1 MRIQLSLKQKLMMMK
16 RHNLLNK
23 IHYLG
28 ILIVLISL
36 SASAQSDKPD
46 PAILEAQDFV
56 ADGNEAFV
64 SKEFTSAETAYRKA
78 VAKNPANATA
88 KYNMGNN
95 YYRNKKYAEGMT
107 RYIQAAEVAQTKAEK
122 HKAFHNLGNAFYQ
135 QKDYKKAVEA
145 YKNALRNDP
154 TDEETRYNLAL
165 AKKEEEKN
173 GGGGGDDQKDDNK
186 DKGDDQK
193 DKNGDG
199 DDEKSDDGKP
209 KDSDDEGDKKDKG
222 DENKDEKGKPEDKE
236 GDKPKDGK
244 DGDKPKE
251 QPQPQ
256 PGQGQLSPQQVK
268 SLLEAMKNE
277 ENKVQ
282 DKMNA
287 QKVKGAK
294 VKTDKDW

>member
-1 MRIQLSLKQKLMMMK
+1 MKKINNFSFKLSC
-16 RHNLLNK
+16 
-23 IHYLG
+23 LG
-28 ILIVLISL
+28 MFIFLVCGNVL
-36 SASAQSDKPD
+36 AQNEKPD

-56 ADGNEAFV
+56 ASGNDDFAA
-64 SKEFTSAETAYRKA
+64 KEFKSAESSYRKA
-78 VAKNPANATA
+78 VAKDPANVSA

-95 YYRNKKYAEGMT
+95 YYRNKKYAEGMS
-107 RYIQAAEVAQTKAEK
+107 RYIQAAEVAQSKSEK
-122 HKAFHNLGNAFYQ
+122 HQAYHNLGNAFYQ

-173 GGGGGDDQKDDNK
+173 GGGGGDDQKDDQK
-186 DKGDDQK
+186 DKGEDQK
-193 DKNGDG
+193 DKEGDG
-199 DDEKSDDGKP
+199 DDKKGDDGKP
-209 KDSDDEGDKKDKG
+209 KDSGDEGDEKKDQGEDKKE
-222 DENKDEKGKPEDKE
+222 DGKPEDKE

-282 DKMNA
+282 DKINA

>member
-1 MRIQLSLKQKLMMMK
+1 MKNFINNLLSLTF
-16 RHNLLNK
+16 
-23 IHYLG
+23 
-28 ILIVLISL
+28 ILVTGVVF
-36 SASAQSDKPD
+36 AQSEKPD

-56 ADGNEAFV
+56 AEANDEFASNEFAA
-64 SKEFTSAETAYRKA
+64 AESAYRKA
-78 VAKNPANATA
+78 VAKDPANTAA

-95 YYRNKKYAEGMT
+95 YYRNKKYGEGMN

-135 QKDYKKAVEA
+135 QKDFKKAVEA

-173 GGGGGDDQKDDNK
+173 GGGGGDDENQDQNQDQNE
-186 DKGDDQK
+186 DQK
-193 DKNGDG
+193 DQDGEG
-199 DDEKSDDGKP
+199 DDKESDDGKP
-209 KDSDDEGDKKDKG
+209 KDQDDQGDEKKDQG
-222 DENKDEKGKPEDKE
+222 DENKDDKGKPEDKD
-236 GDKPKDGK
+236 GDQKDQGK
-244 DGDKPKE
+244 DGDKEKE
-251 QPQPQ
+251 QQQPK

-282 DKMNA
+282 DKINA

>member
-1 MRIQLSLKQKLMMMK
+1 
-16 RHNLLNK
+16 
-23 IHYLG
+23 
-28 ILIVLISL
+28 
-36 SASAQSDKPD
+36 
-46 PAILEAQDFV
+46 
-56 ADGNEAFV
+56 
-64 SKEFTSAETAYRKA
+64 
-78 VAKNPANATA
+78 
-88 KYNMGNN
+88 
-95 YYRNKKYAEGMT
+95 MT
-107 RYIQAAEVAQTKAEK
+107 RYLQAAEVATTKAEK
-122 HKAFHNLGNAFYQ
+122 HKAYHNLGNAFYQ

-173 GGGGGDDQKDDNK
+173 GGGGDDNK
-186 DKGDDQK
+186 DDQNKDQNEDQK
-193 DKNGDG
+193 DQNGEG
-199 DDEKSDDGKP
+199 DDKESDDGKP
-209 KDSDDEGDKKDKG
+209 KDQDGEGDQEKDKGEDKKDDKGEPKDENGDQKDKG
-222 DENKDEKGKPEDKE
+222 DQ
-236 GDKPKDGK
+236 GDQK
-244 DGDKPKE
+244 KE

-282 DKMNA
+282 DKINA

>member
-1 MRIQLSLKQKLMMMK
+1 MKNFKNIPKLLSIFFMFFV
-16 RHNLLNK
+16 
-23 IHYLG
+23 G
-28 ILIVLISL
+28 VVF
-36 SASAQSDKPD
+36 AQSEKPD

-56 ADGNEAFV
+56 AEANDEFV
-64 SKEFTSAETAYRKA
+64 SNEFAAAESNYRKA
-78 VAKNPANATA
+78 VAKDPANTAA

-95 YYRNKKYAEGMT
+95 YYRNKKYGEGMT
-107 RYIQAAEVAQTKAEK
+107 RYLQAAEVAQTKAEK
-122 HKAFHNLGNAFYQ
+122 HKAYHNLGNAFYQ
-135 QKDYKKAVEA
+135 QKDFKKAVEA

-173 GGGGGDDQKDDNK
+173 GGGGGDD
-186 DKGDDQK
+186 DKEDQNQDQNEDQK
-193 DKNGDG
+193 DQEGDG
-199 DDEKSDDGKP
+199 DDKESDDGKP
-209 KDSDDEGDKKDKG
+209 KDQDGEGEDQKDQGDDKKD
-222 DENKDEKGKPEDKE
+222 EEGKPEDKD
-236 GDKPKDGK
+236 GDQKDQGK
-244 DGDKPKE
+244 DGDKKKE

>member
-1 MRIQLSLKQKLMMMK
+1 MMMSN
-16 RHNLLNK
+16 RFLSRTVS
-23 IHYLG
+23 LG
-28 ILIVLISL
+28 MVIFL
-36 SASAQSDKPD
+36 SITSVFAQSDNPD

-56 ADGNEAFV
+56 ADGNEKFV
-64 SKEFTSAETAYRKA
+64 SKEFTAAESSYRKA
-78 VAKNPANATA
+78 VAKDPANVSA

-107 RYIQAAEVAQTKAEK
+107 RYIQATEVAQTKFEK
-122 HKAFHNLGNAFYQ
+122 HQAFHNLGNAFYQ

-154 TDEETRYNLAL
+154 TDDETRYNLAL

-173 GGGGGDDQKDDNK
+173 GGGGGGDDKDNNK
-186 DKGDDQK
+186 DKGDENK
-193 DKNGDG
+193 DKEGDG
-199 DDEKSDDGKP
+199 DDKEGDDGKP
-209 KDSDDEGDKKDKG
+209 KDSDDQGDKKDKG

-251 QPQPQ
+251 QPQSQ

-282 DKMNA
+282 DKINA